1 MSRNDPVHTLTITHS
16 NFMIHYHKVWTNL
29 FFWCDCVCDRVCL
42 CVCCRERGRNGGRDR
57 KKEREKACRCT
68 SVCVCVC
75 VCVRVCVYV
84 CEWVRARRCFCV
96 CVGVYVCVFVP
107 VFVRVFVCVCV
118 SVYVCVCVCV
128 YVCVSVWRWLTL
140 ATSLILYL
148 QTVSKMP
155 CVVNRWWKHRMYT
168 QISNIHNT
176 VMYCNVR
183 VLENSLKVDLCSKW
197 LSVHSN
203 Q

>member
-84 CEWVRARRCFCV
+84 CEWVHARRC
-96 CVGVYVCVFVP
+96 
-107 VFVRVFVCVCV
+107 
-118 SVYVCVCVCV
+118 VCVCVCMCMCACMCIYLYV
-128 YVCVSVWRWLTL
+128 RVCVHVGACVRLCARVR
-140 ATSLILYL
+140 ATAQIILFSCPHGCQRGSRIKIRGNRSIVKYWVAVHGNSHMTFTSCLIRTY
-148 QTVSKMP
+148 S
-155 CVVNRWWKHRMYT
+155 
-168 QISNIHNT
+168 
-176 VMYCNVR
+176 
-183 VLENSLKVDLCSKW
+183 
-197 LSVHSN
+197 
-203 Q
+203 